1 MTMQPNIKDKSDFL
15 KGLLVLAK
23 KDRSLSDEEKI
34 ILKSAGN
41 KYGFASEF
49 IEESLFHLL
58 QNRHIS
64 EEPIKF
70 SDNEIAKNFL
80 SEGLKLA
87 FCDNEN
93 PISELSWLKQVAE
106 INHIELKW
114 LEKEI
119 SQFKKI
125 KL

>member
-1 MTMQPNIKDKSDFL
+1 MQPNIKDKSDFL

-23 KDRSLSDEEKI
+23 KDRNLSLEERS
-34 ILKSAGN
+34 ILKNAGN

-58 QNRHIS
+58 QNRHLS

-70 SDNEIAKNFL
+70 SDNEMARDFI

-93 PISELSWLKQVAE
+93 PSSELSWLKQVAE
-106 INHIELKW
+106 INQVELTW
-114 LEKEI
+114 LENEI
-119 SQFKKI
+119 NRIRKI
-125 KL
+125 TP